1 MNTLG
6 KSFDW
11 KKFLLFVQLLCVIV
25 APAIMFFCFAVVA
38 LAMFGSKTEGQG
50 IIASYFVVSVVG
62 FTLLLLDSY
71 LNGDYSHL
79 ETLEE
84 TLFESFIEELRSI
97 AVVPLQ
103 KCYGWQGVIHD
114 KGFVMWLRSNWVIKL
129 FPVIEFAL
137 MVTWV
142 WIFVLEFVPRRTYIA
157 LTCKKNR

>member
-50 IIASYFVVSVVG
+50 IIASYFVASIAG
-62 FTLLLLDSY
+62 FVLLFLDSY
-71 LNGDYSHL
+71 LNADYSHL

-84 TLFESFIEELRSI
+84 TLFDKLVEDLRII
-97 AVVPLQ
+97 AIVPLQ
-103 KCYGWQGVIHD
+103 KICGWQGVVHD
-114 KGFVMWLRSNWVIKL
+114 KGFMVWLRGNWMIRL
-129 FPVIEFAL
+129 FPVIELAL

-157 LTCKKNR
+157 ITCKKNR